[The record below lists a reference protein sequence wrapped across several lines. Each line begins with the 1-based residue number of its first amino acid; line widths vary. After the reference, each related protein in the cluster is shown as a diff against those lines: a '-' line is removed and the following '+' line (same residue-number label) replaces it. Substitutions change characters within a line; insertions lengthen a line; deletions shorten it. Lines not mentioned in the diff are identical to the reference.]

1 MKIYESARP
10 RRAGKKKPRMAG
22 LSHGPVAPAAQA
34 FSFTMAQM
42 DSSTLAPMTEAMK
55 PVGPAGLHPPSA
67 PR

>member
-1 MKIYESARP
+1 MKALARGA
-10 RRAGKKKPRMAG
+10 RARKSPAWRG
-22 LSHGPVAPAAQA
+22 LSHGPVAPPAQA
-34 FSFTMAQM
+34 FFVTMAQM